1 MGLSIFP
8 PASSGGGA
16 SFGSYNFPASNTSY
30 PISLTKGAYTLK
42 NTTTSASVTYT
53 FISSA
58 GYVFTSTVANGFGFV
73 VLPIDITSVK
83 TDVSGITLEYYAS
96 TYSVLAAPTA
106 SWAWNGASA
115 GNQVGDITF
124 SLAAGATDFF
134 VYWTDGTNTDLTTS
148 SPVLGVTAY
157 PTVQSSG
164 VSRNMLV
171 VGKDAAGQL
180 GLGLVIN
187 TDATTQG
194 FNYVGFTSSTSWT
207 VPIGVTSVD
216 VLVAGGGGGQPSG
229 YYFGSYSYGNGGNAG
244 AGGYRFLTNHS
255 VTPGASVA
263 ITVGAKGTAGVYNNT
278 WESGRGGNSTFGSIS
293 ATGGGGSRT
302 AGGGGGESN
311 QANGGSGGGPYS
323 TNSQGF
329 QGGTGNLGGYSPV
342 EGYNGGTSVGA
353 SGGAGGGGAGGAGVG
368 TTNGPGVSNTIS
380 GTAVTYCQGGYG
392 GTNTGSG
399 TQDGVVRVRY
409 FG

>member
-8 PASSGGGA
+8 PVSSGGGA
-16 SFGSYNFPASNTSY
+16 SFGSYNFPANNTSY

-58 GYVFTSTVANGFGFV
+58 GYIFTSTVANGFGFV

-106 SWAWNGASA
+106 SWAWNGSSN

-124 SLAAGATDFF
+124 SLAAGAIDFL
-134 VYWTDGTNTDLTTS
+134 VYWTDGTITDLTTS
-148 SPVLGVTAY
+148 SPANGVTAY

-164 VSRNMLV
+164 VNRNMLV

-180 GLGLVIN
+180 GLGLVIS
-187 TDATTQG
+187 TGATTQG

-207 VPIGVTSVD
+207 VPIGVTAVD
-216 VLVAGGGGGQPSG
+216 VLVAGGGGGNASG
-229 YYFGSYSYGNGGNAG
+229 YYFGPYSYGNGGQPG
-244 AGGYRFLTNHS
+244 AGGYRFLTNQS

-263 ITVGAKGTAGVYNNT
+263 ITVGAKGTDGVYNSS
-278 WESGRGGNSTFGSIS
+278 WESGRGGNSAFGSIS
-293 ATGGGGSRT
+293 ATGGGGSR
-302 AGGGGGESN
+302 AQGGGGGESN
-311 QANGGSGGGPYS
+311 QANGGSGGGPFS
-323 TNSQGF
+323 VNSSGF
-329 QGGTGNLGGYSPV
+329 GGGTGNLGGYSPV
-342 EGYNGGTSVGA
+342 EGYDGGNSVAASNGG
-353 SGGAGGGGAGGAGVG
+353 GGGGAGGAGVG
-368 TTNGPGVSNTIS
+368 TANGPGVSNTIS

-399 TQDGVVRVRY
+399 AQNGVVRVRY